1 MNYKTLAA
9 PVRIE
14 LTLSDS
20 ESDALPLSY
29 GAVVAARSLDYSQ
42 HCTRRDILF
51 LVALPTMSRSLSALQ
66 TLRLHPL
73 SDLSPRYNR
82 GQRFAL
88 ILMG

>member
-42 HCTRRDILF
+42 HLCRPDTIGAKGL
-51 LVALPTMSRSLSALQ
+51 RS
-66 TLRLHPL
+66 
-73 SDLSPRYNR
+73 Y
-82 GQRFAL
+82 
-88 ILMG
+88 